1 MPKLLILTRHA
12 KSAWNTPA
20 SGDHDRPLN
29 DRGRR
34 AAAALGPWL
43 AEHGYHPDAVLSS
56 DAARTRE
63 TWSLISQS
71 LPKVETTFLSDL
83 YLAPAQ
89 SMLDALRKHGS
100 GQTLLLLGHNPGIAN
115 FAQMLARHP
124 ATHDRFRDYPTGA
137 TTVMTFDAEMWQ
149 DVNWGGGTIKD
160 IIVPREL

>member
-12 KSAWNTPA
+12 KSAWSTPA

-29 DRGRR
+29 DRGRK
-34 AAAALGPWL
+34 AATALGQWL
-43 AEHGYHPDAVLSS
+43 NEHGYRPDAVLSS

-63 TWSLISQS
+63 TWSLIAQS
-71 LPKVETTFLSDL
+71 LPQPETTFLPDL

-100 GQTLLLLGHNPGIAN
+100 GQTLLLLGHNPGIAG

-124 ATHDRFRDYPTGA
+124 AAHDRFRDYPTGA
-137 TTVMTFDAEMWQ
+137 TTVMRFDE
-149 DVNWGGGTIKD
+149 DNWKD
-160 IIVPREL
+160 IDWGKGDIIDFTIPREI